1 MSATFRDDLQDLYQG
16 EIIGE
21 ALFDRMLEFYDD
33 PVQRYKV
40 ALMLQLETETK
51 ARLRPAMLELGA
63 DIRELDAS
71 REAGLTM
78 AAALAGKPWAEAMT
92 TLHEALIPYVERYTA
107 IAANAP
113 ARYRELAQSMV
124 RHESALLSLAACEA
138 AGDGANSAAD
148 IIAQLQYPLPAPA

>member
-1 MSATFRDDLQDLYQG
+1 
-16 EIIGE
+16 
-21 ALFDRMLEFYDD
+21 
-33 PVQRYKV
+33 
-40 ALMLQLETETK
+40 
-51 ARLRPAMLELGA
+51 
-63 DIRELDAS
+63 
-71 REAGLTM
+71 
-78 AAALAGKPWAEAMT
+78 MT